1 MPLPS
6 ASQFQFTPDLRI
18 CRLLNGM
25 WQVSG
30 AHGRIDP
37 QAALQNMLHYHEA
50 GFTTWDLADH
60 YGPAEDF
67 IGEFRRQL
75 AAAGGPAALAEVQAF
90 TKWVPPPARMT
101 RPIV

>member
-6 ASQFQFTPDLRI
+6 ASQLQFTPDLRI

-37 QAALQNMLHYHEA
+37 QAALQNMLHYHDA
-50 GFTTWDLADH
+50 ASPPGTWLTITVLRKILSGSFGANW
-60 YGPAEDF
+60 
-67 IGEFRRQL
+67 RRRVDQRR
-75 AAAGGPAALAEVQAF
+75 
-90 TKWVPPPARMT
+90 W
-101 RPIV
+101 RPCRRLPNGCPDQGR